1 MNLLY
6 NRRLWVMLDILF
18 VVCSYSGSQGWLW
31 QQEWRGMPGVLAA
44 RQDAQIEQ
52 EGLFSFVWGCFVQGT
67 VF

>member
-1 MNLLY
+1 
-6 NRRLWVMLDILF
+6 MLDILF

-31 QQEWRGMPGVLAA
+31 QKEWRGMPGVLAA
-44 RQDAQIEQ
+44 RQDAQT